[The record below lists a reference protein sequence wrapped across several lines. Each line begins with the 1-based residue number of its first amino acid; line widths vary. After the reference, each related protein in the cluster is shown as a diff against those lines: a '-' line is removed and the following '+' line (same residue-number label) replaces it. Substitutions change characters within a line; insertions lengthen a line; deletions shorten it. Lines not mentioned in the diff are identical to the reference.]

1 MKPMRPKV
9 LMLAAALPLL
19 YLGDDG
25 GDAGPGLIPTAH
37 AIVGAPLTP
46 MSVAGAARRTTRR
59 VVAVETTAAATATAA
74 TATAAAATATATAAA
89 QAQQQA
95 AKATAPAPAP
105 PTAAPAVGT
114 IVNTLPGGCTQVTK
128 AAVAYQDCGGVF
140 YRAAFQGNSL
150 VYVVSQP

>member
-9 LMLAAALPLL
+9 LMLAAALPFL

-46 MSVAGAARRTTRR
+46 MSVAGAAP
-59 VVAVETTAAATATAA
+59 AAATATAA